1 VKLFD
6 KSQPGIDAR
15 VWEGTVENVK
25 LGPPNPVSIAVPR
38 GKAGDL
44 KPVAQRTDPLIA
56 PLAKGQQVG
65 TLQFTLDGK
74 VLRTEPLVVQDAVE
88 RAGFFGRMVDTVKRW
103 FE

>member
-1 VKLFD
+1 M
-6 KSQPGIDAR
+6 
-15 VWEGTVENVK
+15 
-25 LGPPNPVSIAVPR
+25 SIAVPR

-103 FE
+103 FQ